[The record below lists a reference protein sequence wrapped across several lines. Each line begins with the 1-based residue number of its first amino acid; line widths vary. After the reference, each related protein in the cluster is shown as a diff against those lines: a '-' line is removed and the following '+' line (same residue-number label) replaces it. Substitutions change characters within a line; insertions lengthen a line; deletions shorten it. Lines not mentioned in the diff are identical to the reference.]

1 MKLYYVPAA
10 CSLAPHIVLNELG
23 IQATLVRVD
32 PRTHRTEHGED
43 YLRVNPLGYVPALVL
58 DDGSVLREGAAIL
71 LYLADLAPVGR
82 LAPAHGTL
90 EHYRLQ
96 EWLNLL
102 ATEIHKGFIPLL
114 YPVAAGKYVDTAR
127 PKLEQRLA
135 WIDQQ
140 LADHD
145 YLMGQSFSVA
155 DAYLFALVGWGQA
168 GWLVSYYQADIHLD
182 ALANLQRW
190 YQRIRTRPSVRAALE
205 REGLQPAA
213 AG

>member
-43 YLRVNPLGYVPALVL
+43 YLQVNPLGYVPALAL

-71 LYLADLAPVGR
+71 QYLGDLAPAAR
-82 LAPAHGTL
+82 LTPAHGTL

-135 WIDQQ
+135 WIDQH

-168 GWLVSYYQADIHLD
+168 GWLASYYQADIHLD
-182 ALANLQRW
+182 ALGNLQRW
-190 YQRIRTRPSVRAALE
+190 YQRIRIRPAVRTALE
-205 REGLQPAA
+205 REGLLPAA
-213 AG
+213 AA